1 MSEQDICVLTAS
13 RFAWSQTGGVSM
25 KISDILAALFFVLT
39 IYSFAGGTLLGI
51 VNYPTWRSFNATEFP
66 AIHQAVNRP
75 ITIFFVPFFSLCV
88 LVNILLIWFHPPA
101 MSTLWVG
108 VAAALNLFIWIVT
121 VTLAIP
127 IHKQLDHAKSVELI
141 DKLVIY
147 HVYLRV
153 IPGLILMLI
162 TGVMLYQVVR
172 ASSA

>member
-1 MSEQDICVLTAS
+1 VLSAS
-13 RFAWSQTGGVSM
+13 RVAWNQPGGAPM
-25 KISDILAALFFVLT
+25 KTRDILAVLFFVLT

-66 AIHQAVNRP
+66 AIHHAVNKP
-75 ITIFFVPFFSLCV
+75 IMIFFVPFFSLCV

-108 VAAALNLFIWIVT
+108 VTAALNLFIWIVT

-127 IHKQLDHAKSVELI
+127 IHKQLDDAKSVELI
-141 DKLVIY
+141 DKLIIY

>member
-1 MSEQDICVLTAS
+1 
-13 RFAWSQTGGVSM
+13 
-25 KISDILAALFFVLT
+25 
-39 IYSFAGGTLLGI
+39 
-51 VNYPTWRSFNATEFP
+51 
-66 AIHQAVNRP
+66 
-75 ITIFFVPFFSLCV
+75 
-88 LVNILLIWFHPPA
+88 

-108 VAAALNLFIWIVT
+108 VTAALNLFIWIVT

-127 IHKQLDHAKSVELI
+127 IHKQLDDAKSVELI
-141 DKLVIY
+141 DKLIIY